1 MTVGLDTID
10 VIDVSSGST
19 TSVETDELFLAAATL
34 SALAAGA
41 RDWAHQA
48 AMARCITQWS
58 GDAAPFG
65 FAESDLTRS
74 SAVLQD
80 TASDAE
86 GLAWLVE
93 SAATSYAAGEERNAD
108 VSSLL
113 FALGAFLAGGVAH
126 NLVLGAAL
134 PLAPSALLTAL
145 VAQHTDGRRVA
156 AVLGEPLAAAL
167 VDHGG
172 LLADPAF
179 VSLVRTIVSSADEF
193 ALGAAGVAPP
203 LAHLLGDR
211 GAGVVGLGSMAGAL
225 LILSGR
231 NAYIAK
237 PVTVSPSAPTAV
249 APPVSLA
256 DAAARIPPSGPGR
269 PQVRIER
276 FDGQAGQAS
285 YAVYIAGTSA
295 IADGSPEPFD
305 MASNLA
311 GIAGDDAAAYS
322 ATIDAMDEA
331 GIRPGDQVSFVGH
344 SQGGLVAA
352 RIAASGAYDTD
363 ALVTFGAPTGQIP
376 VPGGVEHLAV
386 EHAEDITPALGGEPL
401 SGAGGRDRVVVS
413 RALFG
418 GAPSPD
424 ASPIA
429 AHHMSRYAET
439 AALVDASDDP
449 RLEPVRDALARL
461 GAGASVGSA
470 TLYRAERDSS

>member
-1 MTVGLDTID
+1 MTVEFDTIG

-19 TSVETDELFLAAATL
+19 TSVETDELFRAAATL
-34 SALAAGA
+34 SALAADA

-74 SAVLQD
+74 AAVLQD

-86 GLAWLVE
+86 GLAGLVE
-93 SAATSYAAGEERNAD
+93 SAATSYAAGEQRNAD

-113 FALGAFLAGGVAH
+113 VALGAFLAGGVAH

-172 LLADPAF
+172 LVADPAF
-179 VSLVRTIVSSADEF
+179 VSLVRTVVSSADEF

-249 APPVSLA
+249 APPTSLA
-256 DAAARIPPSGPGR
+256 EAAARIPPSGRGR
-269 PQVRIER
+269 PQIRIER
-276 FDGQAGQAS
+276 FDGQAGQS

-295 IADGSPEPFD
+295 IADGSAEPFD

-311 GIAGDDAAAYS
+311 GMAGDDAAAYH
-322 ATIDAMDEA
+322 ATLDAMREA
-331 GIRPGDQVSFVGH
+331 GIRPGDPVSLVGH

-363 ALVTFGAPTGQIP
+363 ALVTFGAPTGQIS

-401 SGAGGRDRVVVS
+401 GGAGGRDRVVVS

-449 RLEPVRDALARL
+449 RLDPVRDALARL
-461 GAGASVGSA
+461 GAGAAVGSA
-470 TLYRAERDSS
+470 TLYRAERDSG